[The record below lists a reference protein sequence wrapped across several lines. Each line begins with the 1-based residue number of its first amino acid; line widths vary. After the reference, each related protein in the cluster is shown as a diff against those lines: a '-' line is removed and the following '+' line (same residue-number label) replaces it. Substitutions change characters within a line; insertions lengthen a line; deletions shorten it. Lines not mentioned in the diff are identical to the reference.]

1 MLHKKSEKGQA
12 IILIVF
18 ALIGLIGITG
28 LTVDGGLAY
37 GDRRHAQ
44 NAADSA
50 AFAAALANS
59 KNADVES
66 AAQSIATANG
76 YNDDG
81 IQNEVVITYVT
92 SPAGTCPYE
101 FAGNKD
107 ITVEITSH
115 LNTYFAPI
123 VGIRTMTNK
132 VFATTRACG
141 TYIAPI
147 FGGNAIVSLNPD
159 PDTCAF
165 TSDTGSAEWAI
176 TGGGI
181 FSNGCAVG
189 KDNITLDED
198 HCVGA
203 VEGVEG
209 MDDIKC
215 STPAAPYDQTYIDDI
230 MPPNPCGEDGEGG
243 DAGEV
248 GLLQPHPIDKTV
260 LLKNGVYCI
269 SDFDDYDSTDII
281 LENATLYVTDEE
293 FNLKFSGGGGFS
305 GTPTV
310 TGDYSSYYMV
320 IAPLPKGDECDS
332 FTSNTTQVVNY
343 RGNGSGEPYGTI
355 LAPTACVDLRGNGT
369 ADINGQVIGY
379 NVSAN
384 GDANTS
390 IHYVD
395 DQNRRDP
402 VKPTIEL
409 IK

>member
-18 ALIGLIGITG
+18 SLIGLIGITG
-28 LTVDGGLAY
+28 LTVDGGMAY
-37 GDRRHAQ
+37 SDRRHAQ

-59 KNADVES
+59 KNEDIED

-76 YNDDG
+76 YNDDH
-81 IQNEVVITYVT
+81 IQNEVVITYVA

-132 VFATTRACG
+132 VNATTRACG

-159 PDTCAF
+159 PDDCAF
-165 TSDTGSAEWAI
+165 TSDTGNAEWII

-189 KDNITLDED
+189 KYNITLDSD
-198 HCVGA
+198 QCVNA
-203 VEGVEG
+203 VEGATG
-209 MDDIKC
+209 MDNIC
-215 STPAAPYDQTYIDDI
+215 TTPAAPYDQIYIDDI
-230 MPPNPCGEDGEGG
+230 MPPNPCISGG
-243 DAGEV
+243 V
-248 GLLQPHPIDKTV
+248 GKPQPAPSGGIV
-260 LLKNGVYCI
+260 ELNNGVYCI
-269 SDFDDYDSTDII
+269 TDFDDYDSKDII
-281 LENATLYVTDEE
+281 LNNATLYVTDEE

-305 GTPTV
+305 GTPTQ
-310 TGDYSSYYMV
+310 TGDFSSYFMV
-320 IAPLPKGDECDS
+320 IAPLPVGQECDS
-332 FTSNTTQVVNY
+332 FTSMDNQVVNY
-343 RGNGSGEPYGTI
+343 RGNASGEPYGTI
-355 LAPTACVDLRGNGT
+355 LAPTACIDLRGNGT
-369 ADINGQVIGY
+369 ADVNGQIIGF

-384 GDANTS
+384 GDANTT
-390 IHYVD
+390 INYVE
-395 DQNRRDP
+395 DQIRRQA
-402 VKPTIEL
+402 VTPTIEL